1 MSYENKNLEKI
12 NIPTIEEI
20 EKATKELESA
30 LKEGIM
36 LKKLQLETETQLKQN
51 HIRIRNARETIRELK
66 IEI

>member
-51 HIRIRNARETIRELK
+51 HIHIRDARETIRELK